1 MRLSLLAALI
11 VAASAWGANTATV
24 VSAATFRA
32 GALAPESIASAFGS
46 SLATTA
52 QSASSTAL
60 PTSLGGTQ
68 VTVRDSAGASRAATL
83 YYVSP
88 SQVNFV
94 IPAGAAAGVAAVT
107 ITSGDG
113 TVSSAEIAI
122 APVAPALFLMNGT
135 VAAIAVLVKADGSQ
149 TSSLV
154 TATPIDPGGPGDSLV
169 LALYGTGI
177 RGRGSLDNVTCTIG
191 GSVAPVLYAGPQT
204 QYAGLDQVNVLAPRN
219 LGSQTGANVLL
230 MVDSTA
236 ANPVRIAMEPRPLGD
251 TRPRAAAIV
260 GQMTLDEKIAS
271 LHGIQDATHYRTV
284 PGVPRLGVPALNIT
298 NGPAGVTNGGPGHQ
312 GSATAL
318 PAPVALAATWDI
330 GLARLYGSIVG
341 LEARN
346 LANGFLEGPDIN
358 IVRVPQNGRAF
369 EAYGEDPYLAGQISA
384 SFIQGVQSEGVI
396 AEAKHYAGNNQ
407 ETNRGTIDDLIDE
420 RTLRE
425 IYLPAFEAS
434 VQGGVDGVMCAYNKV
449 NGAYSCENDLLMNQI
464 LKNEWGFGGFI
475 TSDFGAVHS
484 TVPSA
489 NAGLDVEMP
498 TGIYFTGA
506 LQSAVQSG
514 AVPMASIDDKLVR
527 RYSTMM
533 RYGIFDAPPANQ
545 SLPTGQDGVLAR
557 RIAEA
562 GMVLLKND
570 GGILPL
576 NASRLRSIAV
586 IGPYAAKAKTGG
598 GGSSL
603 VVPAYTVDPVPAI
616 QARAGPGVTVTYA
629 SGSDIPQAAAMAKA
643 ADVAILM
650 IGDDETE
657 GSDHPITMTL
667 TQILLVTAIA
677 AANPKTVVVVKSGSA
692 LLIPVESVPAILE
705 AWYPGEEDGN
715 AVAAVLFGDYNPSG
729 KLPVTFP
736 QTLADLPANTPEQ
749 YPGVNGVA
757 NYSEGVFVGY
767 RHFDTK
773 GIQPLFPFGHGL
785 SYTSFAYRNLAVV
798 PVRSDSGQTREV
810 LVTFTV
816 TNTGSVAGAEA
827 AQVYV
832 GMPSTSVPQ
841 PPKQLKAFSKVFL
854 QPGESA
860 SMLLTLDLRAF
871 SYWDVATHGWKI
883 APGMY
888 QILVGSSS
896 RDIRLQGQVT
906 F

>member
-1 MRLSLLAALI
+1 MRLHLLAALAA
-11 VAASAWGANTATV
+11 AASAWGANTATV

-46 SLATTA
+46 NLATTA

-60 PTSLGGTQ
+60 PTSLAGTQ

-83 YYVSP
+83 YYVSAA
-88 SQVNFV
+88 QVNFV
-94 IPAGAAAGVAAVT
+94 IPAGAAAGAATVT
-107 ITSGDG
+107 ISSGDG
-113 TVSSAEIAI
+113 TVSSAAITI
-122 APVAPALFLMNGT
+122 APVAPALFISNGT
-135 VAAIAVLVKADGSQ
+135 VAAIAVLVKADGAQ
-149 TSSLV
+149 TSSVV
-154 TATPIDPGGPGDSLV
+154 TTAPVDPGGPGDSLV

-177 RGRGSLDNVTCTIG
+177 RGRGSLDRVTCTIG

-204 QYAGLDQVNVLAPRN
+204 QYPGLDQVNVLVPRN
-219 LGSQTGANVLL
+219 LGSQPAANVLL
-230 MVDSTA
+230 TVDSAA
-236 ANPVRIAMEPRPLGD
+236 ANPVRVAMEPRPLGD
-251 TRPRAAAIV
+251 TRPRATAIA
-260 GQMTLDEKIAS
+260 GQMSLDEKIQA

-284 PGVPRLGVPALNIT
+284 PGLARLGIPALNIT
-298 NGPAGVTNGGPGHQ
+298 NGPAGATNGGPGHQ
-312 GSATAL
+312 GAATAL

-341 LEARN
+341 LEARD

-358 IVRVPQNGRAF
+358 LVRVPQNGRAF

-384 SFIQGVQSEGVI
+384 AFIQGVQSEGVI

-407 ETNRGTIDDLIDE
+407 EINRGTINDLIDE

-434 VQGGVDGVMCAYNKV
+434 VKQGGVDGVMCAYNLV

-464 LKNEWGFGGFI
+464 LKNEWAFRGFT

-498 TGIYFTGA
+498 TGVYFTGA
-506 LQSAVQSG
+506 LQSAVQAG
-514 AVPMASIDDKLVR
+514 TVPMASIDDKLVR
-527 RYSTMM
+527 RFSTMM
-533 RYGIFDAPPANQ
+533 RYGIFDAPPVNQ
-545 SLPTGQDGVLAR
+545 PLPTGQDGLLAR
-557 RIAEA
+557 RIAQA

-570 GGILPL
+570 GRILPL
-576 NASRLRSIAV
+576 NAAQLRSMAV
-586 IGPYAAKAKTGG
+586 IGPYAARAKTGG

-616 QARAGPGVTVTYA
+616 QARAGLTASYA
-629 SGSDIPQAAAMAKA
+629 SGSDITQAVTIAKT
-643 ADVAILM
+643 ADVAIVM
-650 IGDDETE
+650 VGDDETE
-657 GSDHPITMTL
+657 GTDHPIGL
-667 TQILLVTAIA
+667 SGTQDALVTAVA

-692 LLIPVESVPAILE
+692 VLMPWAASVPAILE

-715 AVAAVLFGDYNPSG
+715 AVAAVLFGDQNPSG

-736 QTLADLPANTPEQ
+736 QAVADLPANTPEQ
-749 YPGVNGVA
+749 YPGVNGIA

-767 RHFDTK
+767 RHFDSK
-773 GIQPLFPFGHGL
+773 GIPPLFPFGHGL
-785 SYTSFAYRNLAVV
+785 SYSTFAYGNLTVS
-798 PVRSDSGQTREV
+798 PVRAGEV
-810 LVTFTV
+810 SLAFTV
-816 TNTGSVAGAEA
+816 TNTGAVAGGEV

-832 GMPSTSVPQ
+832 GMPSSAVPQ

-854 QPGESA
+854 EPGESA
-860 SMLLTLDLRAF
+860 ELLLTLDSRAF
-871 SYWDVATHGWKI
+871 SYWDVASHGWKV
-883 APGMY
+883 ALGTY
-888 QILVGSSS
+888 QIMVGSSS
-896 RDIRLQGQVT
+896 RDIRLQGQVS